1 MEVDVVSVDPCKKV
15 VSANVPGVLSR
26 CGVIGCRVAVNF
38 VVTNIT
44 PVVVDFSSIV
54 VSPVNVSSV
63 FKVGVDLFCIIIEY
77 SESVVYSILN
87 VVRVLLSLCG
97 VIELCRFVLSK

>member
-1 MEVDVVSVDPCKKV
+1 M
-15 VSANVPGVLSR
+15 PGVLSR

-54 VSPVNVSSV
+54 VSPVSVSSV
-63 FKVGVDLFCIIIEY
+63 FKVGVDLFCIVIKY
-77 SESVVYSILN
+77 SESVVYRILN
-87 VVRVLLSLCG
+87 VVWVVFSLCG